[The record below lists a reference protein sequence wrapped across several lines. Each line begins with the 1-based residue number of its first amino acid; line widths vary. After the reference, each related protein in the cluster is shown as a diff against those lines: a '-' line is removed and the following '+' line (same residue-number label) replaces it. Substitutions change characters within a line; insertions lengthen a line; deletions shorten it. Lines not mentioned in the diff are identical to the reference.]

1 MKIPFEIKPPLHKV
15 GVNQDF
21 SGKDDV
27 NFQRQISVR
36 DLYLRS
42 VAILSL
48 VVSCKYMY
56 DKQQI
61 SRAIKVGTNE

>member
-27 NFQRQISVR
+27 NLIF
-36 DLYLRS
+36 
-42 VAILSL
+42 
-48 VVSCKYMY
+48 K
-56 DKQQI
+56 DKFP
-61 SRAIKVGTNE
+61 